1 MAIVDDVLNDL
12 KSRIDSTL
20 DVLRK
25 EYTRIRTGRASLS
38 LLDGVRVDYYGT
50 PTPLNGVA
58 NMTVADPRLII
69 VRPWEKKMVQVVDRA
84 LREANLGIN
93 PVCEGDVIRL
103 PIPPL
108 TEERRKEIV
117 KQVKSKAEE
126 RKVAVRN
133 ERRDANEMLKTYQK
147 DGEITE
153 DDLKKGLEK
162 IQKETDAGIAKI
174 DEIAAKKEKEIAEV

>member
-1 MAIVDDVLNDL
+1 MAIVDDVLTDL
-12 KSRIDSTL
+12 RTRIEATL

-38 LLDGVRVDYYGT
+38 ILDGVRVDYYGA
-50 PTPLNGVA
+50 PTPLSGVA

-69 VRPWEKKMVQVVDRA
+69 VRPWEKKMIPAIDRA

-93 PVCEGDVIRL
+93 PVSEGDVIRL

-117 KQVKSKAEE
+117 KAVKSKAEE

-133 ERRDANEMLKTYQK
+133 ERRDANEMLKAHQK
-147 DGEITE
+147 DSDITE
-153 DDLKKGLEK
+153 DELKKGLERV
-162 IQKETDAGIAKI
+162 QKETDAGIAKI
-174 DEIAAKKEKEIAEV
+174 DELASKKEKEVLEL

>member
-1 MAIVDDVLNDL
+1 MAIVDEVVTDL
-12 KSRIDSTL
+12 KTRIESTL

-38 LLDGVRVDYYGT
+38 LLDGIKVDYYGS

-69 VRPWEKKMVQVVDRA
+69 VRPWEKKMVQVIDRA
-84 LREANLGIN
+84 LREANIGIN

-108 TEERRKEIV
+108 TEERRREIIKSV
-117 KQVKSKAEE
+117 KQKAEE
-126 RKVAVRN
+126 RKVAIRN
-133 ERRDANEMLKTYQK
+133 VRRDANEMLKEYQK
-147 DGEITE
+147 ESEITE
-153 DDLKKGLEK
+153 DDLKKGLER
-162 IQKETDAGIAKI
+162 IQKETDAGIAKV
-174 DEIAAKKEKEIAEV
+174 DEIAAKKEKEVAEI

>member
-1 MAIVDDVLNDL
+1 MAIADDVLSDL
-12 KSRIDSTL
+12 KTRIESTL

-25 EYTRIRTGRASLS
+25 EYTRIRTGRANLS
-38 LLDGVRVDYYGT
+38 ILDGVRVDYYGT
-50 PTPLNGVA
+50 PTPLTGVA

-69 VRPWEKKMVQVVDRA
+69 VRPWEKKMVQAIDRA

-93 PVCEGDVIRL
+93 PVSEGDVIRL

-117 KQVKSKAEE
+117 KSVKSKAED
-126 RKVAVRN
+126 RKVAIRN
-133 ERRDANEMLKTYQK
+133 ERRDANELLKAHQK

-153 DDLKKGLEK
+153 DDLKKGLDR

-174 DEIAAKKEKEIAEV
+174 DELASKKEKEITEI

>member
-25 EYTRIRTGRASLS
+25 EYTRIRTGRANLS
-38 LLDGVRVDYYGT
+38 LLDGVKVDYYGS

-69 VRPWEKKMVQVVDRA
+69 VRPWEKKMVQAIDRA

-108 TEERRKEIV
+108 TEERRKEIIKTV
-117 KQVKSKAEE
+117 KAKAEE

-133 ERRDANEMLKTYQK
+133 VRRDANDMLKEYQK
-147 DGEITE
+147 EGDITE
-153 DDLKKGLEK
+153 DELKKGLERV
-162 IQKETDAGIAKI
+162 QKETDAGIAKV
-174 DEIAAKKEKEIAEV
+174 DEIAAKKEKEISEI